1 MAKEDAALQG
11 RALRFEGLEAS
22 PRTEIWTC
30 VQRLLF
36 SRQVMPASAAKPSA
50 ETAEVWLRK
59 ATLAQD
65 SKQRASFA
73 RKGLRARGG
82 RDPTLR
88 AMLLRQVYLSFME
101 DRRFGRALQVA
112 TEIIALGVMPDVAR
126 QDAARACLGLDA
138 VQDAVGHLRIACR
151 VCPASRRAFHSWTL
165 GSVYYL
171 SERYHEAMAAFRRAA
186 VWGTTD
192 KPLYRAQLA
201 LATLAAGHK
210 VDDLE
215 GLRDALDDA
224 PCGQGYG
231 KFVLGELAFYLGDL
245 DEAHACLG
253 SFVKRTSGGRV
264 ALQVAL
270 ERELEKAR
278 LLLGRLD
285 EARIKRA

>member
-1 MAKEDAALQG
+1 MSSL
-11 RALRFEGLEAS
+11 
-22 PRTEIWTC
+22 
-30 VQRLLF
+30 
-36 SRQVMPASAAKPSA
+36 AAKPSA

-59 ATLAQD
+59 ATLAQ
-65 SKQRASFA
+65 SSRERAGFA

-88 AMLLRQVYLSFME
+88 AMLLRQLYLSFME
-101 DRRFGRALQVA
+101 DRRFERALKVA
-112 TEIIALGVMPDVAR
+112 LDMIEQEVMPDVAR

-138 VQDAVGHLRIACR
+138 VEDAVGHLRIACR

-171 SERYHEAMAAFRRAA
+171 AERFHEAIAAFRRAV

-201 LATLAAGHK
+201 LAALAAGQN
-210 VDDLE
+210 VEDLE
-215 GLRDALDDA
+215 GVRDALDDA

-245 DEAHACLG
+245 EEAHACLG

-278 LLLGRLD
+278 TLLGRLA
-285 EARIKRA
+285 EARVKQA

>member
-1 MAKEDAALQG
+1 
-11 RALRFEGLEAS
+11 
-22 PRTEIWTC
+22 
-30 VQRLLF
+30 
-36 SRQVMPASAAKPSA
+36 MPAPGAKTPS

-59 ATLAQD
+59 ATLAQL
-65 SKQRASFA
+65 SRERATFA

-88 AMLLRQVYLSFME
+88 AMLLRQLYLAFME
-101 DRRFGRALQVA
+101 DRLFEKALKVA
-112 TEIIALGVMPDVAR
+112 LDIVALDVMPDVAR

-138 VQDAVGHLRIACR
+138 VDDAVGHLRLACR
-151 VCPASRRAFHSWTL
+151 VCPASRRAFHSWTI

-171 SERYHEAMAAFRRAA
+171 TERYYEAIAAFRKAA
-186 VWGTTD
+186 TWGTSD

-201 LATLAAGHK
+201 LATLAAGQK

-231 KFVLGELAFYLGDL
+231 KFVLGELAYYLGDL

-253 SFVKRTSGGRV
+253 SFVKRTAGGRV

-278 LLLGRLD
+278 AILGRLD
-285 EARIKRA
+285 EARMKRA